1 MSTTSKK
8 HASFVSE
15 PMGEKPVT
23 DIAGIGE
30 TYGKRLNELGFE
42 KVRYPEL
49 GSWIHVWFQEWTTR
63 LFYAPEKSLK
73 EFGSTCSIYFANAFW
88 SRVLVRIWTKIAHL
102 NLLKVGQNCSLI
114 RDHKHCSSGP
124 FSNGSNA
131 QFWSR
136 FEGRHWAKSH
146 LRRTTRDTEFPQI
159 LFWTKNWTP
168 RNFKV

>member
-49 GSWIHVWFQEWTTR
+49 GSWTGWFVNPCLVSKMDYAGI
-63 LFYAPEKSLK
+63 LFVAQKSLGRSPVSRVG
-73 EFGSTCSIYFANAFW
+73 FVSLTYFW
-88 SRVLVRIWTKIAHL
+88 SGVSPRIWTKIAHL
-102 NLLKVGQNCSLI
+102 NLLKVDQNCSLI
-114 RDHKHCSSGP
+114 RDHKHCSSGS
-124 FSNGSNA
+124 FSNCSNA

-136 FEGRHWAKSH
+136 FQGPHWA
-146 LRRTTRDTEFPQI
+146 QI
-159 LFWTKNWTP
+159 AFANNTCY
-168 RNFKV
+168 